1 MNQTIQTILDH
12 VSVRSFTGQKLTEKE
27 IDLLVAAAQ
36 SASSASFL
44 QAYSIISI
52 DDPKLLKELAK
63 VGNLQPFILEAGH
76 FFIFCG
82 DFKRHQDFAKD
93 QEIAI
98 DKTIEGIDAV
108 MVGAIDASLAAQ
120 NMTIAAESMGM
131 GVCYI
136 GGVRD
141 GVEAIT
147 ELLDLPDY
155 VFPVFGLAVG
165 YPAIKN
171 ETKPRFPADAIHHRN
186 TYPDHTLSSTLLYEK
201 ISEDYYLKRSNGKI
215 KRTWSETSFKT
226 LINLPRLFMKDYL
239 NKRGLGK
246 H

>member
-1 MNQTIQTILDH
+1 MNQTIHTILDH
-12 VSVRSFTGQKLTEKE
+12 VSVRNFIDQKLSEKE
-27 IDLLVAAAQ
+27 IEVLVEAAQ
-36 SASSASFL
+36 AASSDSFL
-44 QAYSIISI
+44 QAYSIMSI
-52 DDPKLLKELAK
+52 DDPKLLKELVK
-63 VGNLQPFILEAGH
+63 VGKLQPFILEAGH

-82 DFKRHQDFAKD
+82 DFKRHHDFAKEK
-93 QEIAI
+93 EIAI
-98 DKTIEGIDAV
+98 EETIGGVDAL

-120 NMTIAAESMGM
+120 NMTIAAESLGM

-141 GVEAIT
+141 GIEAIS

-155 VFPVFGLAVG
+155 VFPVFGLVVG

-186 TYPDHTLSSTLLYEK
+186 EYPNETLTSTLAYEK
-201 ISEDYYLKRSNGKI
+201 ISEDYYLKRSNGKMQ
-215 KRTWSETSFKT
+215 RTWSDTAFKT
-226 LINLPRLFMKDYL
+226 LINSPRPFMKDYL
-239 NKRGLGK
+239 KQRGLDK